1 MYILIL
7 LLSVNGSST
16 AISSL
21 SQEFESE
28 AGCLKAI
35 SKVMD
40 FEPKFKVRAV
50 CVKK

>member
-7 LLSVNGSST
+7 LIAFADNSRT
-16 AISSL
+16 MSSL

-28 AGCLKAI
+28 ASCLKAI
-35 SKVMD
+35 SKVVD
-40 FEPKFKVRAV
+40 FEPKFKVKAV